1 MSPNRKADLQRKLAM
16 APIPKPPAGL
26 AERIKSDIPQHL
38 LVDVRKERERF
49 SRAISFNLRVAA
61 SVILLIGSVYLAL
74 HVLTSKELE
83 RTTMEQPS
91 NVVLARK
98 APATAVAPARTTEA
112 PVELPKSVTAPAAAP
127 EEKRVIVAE
136 AKTEPL
142 AKREQTRDVDA
153 VAGGSAAGN
162 AAPPPAPMAA
172 PAPVVPQPLPE
183 SIVVTAEAPRVA
195 AKVNADL
202 VPAATAGSLEL
213 APSTLFD
220 IAVPRPDAALRGPA
234 LIQHFAAPAAPT
246 SALHVEAEAAMLDDT
261 PLLRVSVD
269 TPEVEHAA
277 GGSQPPAAAG
287 AALASPF
294 AAGGVVAP
302 RDARHRH
309 AALPL
314 RRRRPEAHH
323 PEEAAPRGPA
333 QVGRG
338 VAADEERVARG
349 GARRLAD
356 VEGGDRGGGGRG
368 GAQRARRRRRKTLRA
383 CMAERRHGGQSRGG
397 LCQRTQRAVPAS
409 AGGRRRSCAL
419 TGNARRSSSPRR
431 AARATPSRRPAKERA
446 PARRASAPEASSG
459 SGGRARRRWSCSDH
473 NVGSATFWRAVPPA
487 PCSES

>member
-98 APATAVAPARTTEA
+98 APATATAVAPARTTEA

-277 GGSQPPAAAG
+277 GGSQPP
-287 AALASPF
+287 
-294 AAGGVVAP
+294 
-302 RDARHRH
+302 
-309 AALPL
+309 
-314 RRRRPEAHH
+314 
-323 PEEAAPRGPA
+323 
-333 QVGRG
+333 
-338 VAADEERVARG
+338 VAADATLEIAFDDGVVVSHRALAGTTTSTAPALPSNTSVTALFAIELKPGVSRRATIATVTLRYRSVADGQKHIIPKKLRRADLHKWDAASRRMKSASLAAALVDSLMSKETIAEK
-349 GARRLAD
+349 ARAAGLSELAD
-356 VEGGDRGGGGRG
+356 V
-368 GAQRARRRRRKTLRA
+368 
-383 CMAERRHGGQSRGG
+383 AEKR
-397 LCQRTQRAVPAS
+397 
-409 AGGRRRSCAL
+409 
-419 TGNARRSSSPRR
+419 
-431 AARATPSRRPAKERA
+431 
-446 PARRASAPEASSG
+446 
-459 SGGRARRRWSCSDH
+459 
-473 NVGSATFWRAVPPA
+473 
-487 PCSES
+487 